1 MQLRAEEISSI
12 IKKQIQSYEQKAL
25 TTETGTVLSIGDGI
39 ARIYGLE
46 GVQSGELLEFPG
58 GLMGLALNLEADNV
72 GAALFGDVG
81 GIKEGA
87 IVKRTARIMEVPV
100 GEALIGRVVNALG
113 LPIDGKGPIETPH
126 KRRVEIKAPG
136 ILQRQ
141 PVKEPLQTGIK
152 AIDSMVP
159 IGRGQ
164 RELIIG
170 DRQTGKTAVAIDTI
184 INQKG
189 LGVYCFYIAVGQKQ
203 STIASVVDKLTNA
216 GAMDYTTIVVAG
228 ASESAPLQYIGPYTG
243 VTMAEYFRDTGRHAL
258 CIYDDL
264 SKQAVAYRQ
273 LSLLLRRPPGREA
286 YPGDVF
292 YIHSRLL
299 ERAARMADRL
309 RVVPKG
315 KKYDD
320 APDATIHIGEQGHE
334 SSEEEL
340 WEKADG
346 ALFTKWKNAA
356 DKTKEEKDAKSALKK
371 ELSGKAK
378 ESGFEIAKDPLSG
391 GSLTALPIIETQAG
405 DVSAYIPTNVISITD
420 GQIFLESDLFFSGV
434 RPAINVGISVSRVGG
449 NAQTKAMK
457 SVAGSLKLDLAQYRE
472 KAAFSQFAS
481 DLDQVTRNML
491 ERGARLVEILK
502 QGQYV
507 PLPFEK
513 QVAIIYAGTKGFL
526 DTIEVGKLAEYEKQ
540 LISFLESKHP
550 TILESIRTKKQV
562 DDETTKTLEKA
573 LKEFGTGFGGK
584 GAEKAAEKTEK
595 KKKAE

>member
-12 IKKQIQSYEQKAL
+12 IKKQIQTYEKVAQ
-25 TTETGTVLSIGDGI
+25 TTETGTVLSVGDGI

-46 GVQSGELLEFPG
+46 GAMAGELLEFPG
-58 GLMGLALNLEADNV
+58 NLMGLVLNLEADNV
-72 GAALFGDVG
+72 GAALFGESTNV
-81 GIKEGA
+81 KEGA
-87 IVKRTARIMEVPV
+87 TVRRTNRIMEVPV
-100 GEALIGRVVNALG
+100 GEALIGRVVNSLG
-113 LPIDGKGPIETPH
+113 IAVDGKGPIETPH
-126 KRRVEIKAPG
+126 RRRVEIKAPG
-136 ILQRQ
+136 ILARQ

-189 LGVYCFYIAVGQKQ
+189 LGVYCFYIAIGQKQ
-203 STIASVVDKLTNA
+203 STVAAVVDKLTQH
-216 GAMDYTTIVVAG
+216 GAMEYTTIIVSG
-228 ASESAPLQYIGPYTG
+228 ASEAAPLQFIAPYTG

-299 ERAARMADRL
+299 ERAAKMADRL
-309 RVVPKG
+309 VVVKKG
-315 KKYDD
+315 TSWDNRGD
-320 APDATIHIGEQGHE
+320 AKVHVGEQGHE
-334 SSEEEL
+334 AAEHEL
-340 WEKADG
+340 KEKGD
-346 ALFTKWKNAA
+346 
-356 DKTKEEKDAKSALKK
+356 
-371 ELSGKAK
+371 
-378 ESGFEIAKDPLSG
+378 GFEIVKDPQSG

-420 GQIFLESDLFFSGV
+420 GQIFLESDLFYSGV

-449 NAQTKAMK
+449 SAQVKAMK

-502 QGQYV
+502 QGQYA
-507 PLPFEK
+507 PLPVEK
-513 QVAIIYAGTKGFL
+513 QIVIIYAGTKGHL
-526 DTIEVGKLAEYEKQ
+526 DSLEVGKLGDYEKQ
-540 LISFLESKHP
+540 LYPFLESKYP
-550 TILESIRTKKQV
+550 TILETIRSKKAI
-562 DDETTKTLEKA
+562 DKDTEETLKKA
-573 LKEFGTGFGGK
+573 LGEFG
-584 GAEKAAEKTEK
+584 KAFAKEK
-595 KKKAE
+595 KS